1 MSNLNVYTD
10 GNNSTTNSI
19 YTTQNNLLLNN
30 LLKFYAQ
37 DDNMDYMLRIING
50 ESKISLR
57 IIDWF
62 ATNYAKKYYTLYSIH
77 NTGRR
82 FKVYVDYKLKLKAY
96 SKKRFDPFCRWD
108 RINVPYKD
116 DKYIQTTIGQLN
128 FFKWALE
135 NDVIRYIEENYANIE
150 KDMNNRNSN
159 AKKNSMCS
167 SIASEMSMASTT
179 SATSFSSDGD
189 GCDGDGDGDDG
200 DDGGDSG
207 KCNIQNTNTD
217 SSIENSSLVPLS
229 ETNNKTRKKREELSI
244 SATKSIKKEKVEIV
258 VNFN

>member
-1 MSNLNVYTD
+1 MSNLNIYTD

-37 DDNMDYMLRIING
+37 DGNMDYMLRIING

-189 GCDGDGDGDDG
+189 GDGDGDGHVGECDV
-200 DDGGDSG
+200 
-207 KCNIQNTNTD
+207 QNTNTD
-217 SSIENSSLVPLS
+217 CSLDNGSLALALAPPS